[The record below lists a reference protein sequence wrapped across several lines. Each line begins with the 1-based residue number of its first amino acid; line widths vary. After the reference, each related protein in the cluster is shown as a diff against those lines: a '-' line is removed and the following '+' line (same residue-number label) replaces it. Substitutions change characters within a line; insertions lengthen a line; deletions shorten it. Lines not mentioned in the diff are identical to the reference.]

1 MPGQTILTTMKT
13 NDFEKPVGDAD
24 DSELDYLTA
33 D

>member
-1 MPGQTILTTMKT
+1 MKT
-13 NDFEKPVGDAD
+13 NNPEKPIEDDD

>member
-1 MPGQTILTTMKT
+1 VTDNNLSAVKT
-13 NDFEKPVGDAD
+13 KYSNDPFEGSD